1 MKSSKMSVLVSGA
14 SGLLGARFCAHYK
27 KQGNFVGAL
36 YRSKPPVDFDVKYK
50 IDLLNI
56 DQLSRI
62 SESYDLIINCAG
74 FTNVEENEKF
84 PEKSWLGNVVTASNL
99 SDLARNRKVK
109 FVHISTDHFD
119 SHIKSPR
126 NELVDIRPINQY
138 GYAKLEAEKT
148 ILFSNQEALIIRSNF
163 FGKSKSGSNS
173 LLDWIL
179 KQIKDKKAIQGYSD
193 VYFSPLSIGVLMQS
207 IDQLIDKNLDG
218 IYNLGSRDV
227 VSKLEFIKLV
237 YQHFGVDENLLQD
250 SSIDLNPILAK
261 RPKFMAL
268 DSSKYEKDSR
278 LSMPMVEDMLKS
290 ELMLN

>member
-1 MKSSKMSVLVSGA
+1 
-14 SGLLGARFCAHYK
+14 
-27 KQGNFVGAL
+27 
-36 YRSKPPVDFDVKYK
+36 
-50 IDLLNI
+50 
-56 DQLSRI
+56 
-62 SESYDLIINCAG
+62 
-74 FTNVEENEKF
+74 
-84 PEKSWLGNVVTASNL
+84 
-99 SDLARNRKVK
+99 
-109 FVHISTDHFD
+109 
-119 SHIKSPR
+119 
-126 NELVDIRPINQY
+126 
-138 GYAKLEAEKT
+138 
-148 ILFSNQEALIIRSNF
+148 
-163 FGKSKSGSNS
+163 
-173 LLDWIL
+173 LDWIL

-250 SSIDLNPILAK
+250 STIDLNPILAK

-268 DSSKYEKDSR
+268 DSGKYEKDSR